1 LGALQAS
8 FKAAVMSVTFVAAV
22 PEDVD
27 GRTQAAVGKAE
38 DVLGAAP
45 GA

>member
-1 LGALQAS
+1 
-8 FKAAVMSVTFVAAV
+8 MSVTFVAAV